1 MRPFLFAILC
11 KYQSEALTMITKAHI
26 VDGALQML
34 AVEGLLLQAMA
45 DDQRIAI
52 QHLDDMAAAY
62 TALGLDGGYIL
73 PLEYGSSTAS
83 DDSGVDVGLAG
94 PYKALLA
101 AYIAQQYGKQVDPS
115 KTDWAMKMLA
125 AQAIESVGTTKY
137 PVTLP
142 MGSGNYDGPESD
154 VYYRGGLPL

>member
-1 MRPFLFAILC
+1 
-11 KYQSEALTMITKAHI
+11 MITKAHI

-73 PLEYGSSTAS
+73 PLEYGSSTGS

-101 AYIAQQYGKQVDPS
+101 AYIAQQYGKQIDPG
-115 KTDWAMKMLA
+115 KTDWAMKMLQ
-125 AQAIESVGTTKY
+125 AQSIESVGTTKY

>member
-1 MRPFLFAILC
+1 
-11 KYQSEALTMITKAHI
+11 MITKAHI

-34 AVEGLLLQAMA
+34 AVEGLLLQPLA

-62 TALGLDGGYIL
+62 TALGLDGGYIS
-73 PLEYGSSTAS
+73 PLEYGTSTGS

-101 AYIAQQYGKQVDPS
+101 AYIAQQYGRQLDPA
-115 KTDWAMKMLA
+115 KTDWAMKMLQ
-125 AQAIESVGTTKY
+125 AQSIQDVGSVKY
-137 PVTLP
+137 PTTLP
-142 MGSGNYDGPESD
+142 VGSGNYDGPNTD
-154 VYYRGGLPL
+154 VFYRGGLPI